1 MRLRSS
7 LRYALTLVGIA
18 ATAAADAPTATL
30 PAPAA
35 QIAEAVGLR
44 SAGLEPQDLA
54 LLIAR
59 RVHAPWGERG
69 RGVAVHQRLAA
80 LCTSGPPGE
89 PIPTLLEADQWA
101 ALLDRAVPRA
111 TLGCTLL
118 TDSRAA
124 LVYHGLAGLSDA
136 AREVLARD
144 RESLRAIARSS
155 APAFAAFGP
164 ALEVIEGRVVVPGGD
179 AARGLWETLLEARA
193 DQPARFARALL
204 GRAGGR
210 AAFLYATLAAME
222 PVARAWA
229 LGLDETDL
237 DKRRQRFEEL
247 AAAFAADEAWWDP
260 GRAPLSRRRV
270 DAASVLTAVRLGP
283 DGKLAA
289 PATRGFWQ
297 AAFAGAGEPG
307 RDTTAVDAA
316 WLVREIGQAALEDQA
331 VRRLGQL
338 QFGQR
343 LLAAGAAVDADAL
356 AAVRSAGDRPAL
368 ALGLELLVASPA
380 LHAAARR
387 RTTELAALPREA
399 AASALVQFQAA
410 LALLLEARRNGLLD
424 ADAARDIATAVVGLE
439 VRREGYGGQL
449 AAVLDER
456 LLPALAAATYGSVEP
471 GDADTVVARGL
482 TGVRPSSG
490 PSPTFR
496 FEGLTFSAD
505 VAGAR
510 ARRLLAFAAAQ
521 MTPPLAAALDFSR
534 ASRRFQGAEDAATLD
549 ALRAAARA
557 LPSFV
562 PPAATERVDPARRV
576 AEALEALRRGG
587 TSRAAL
593 AARLL
598 AASDAAV
605 ADALAGL
612 LYALHA
618 SPLQER
624 APESLAR
631 RHELGLGLSGA
642 DERAAFAFALP
653 HAVSGAGRPW
663 RIEGSL
669 LGLESG
675 FARVALRRAS
685 PDPPAE
691 APSLGDA
698 ERQSLGMWV
707 GQMAAM
713 APGAVPDPALVRA
726 AFERGRAALRER
738 PAAVAA
744 LGLGAWRDARLRAA
758 RGAGADVEPLLGL
771 AELAALGGVAWPAG
785 FGASRLL
792 SEHTLTLSPPQPT
805 AAWESFGRRDGRLA
819 ERSLDLPLRL
829 LLSLDARGLPAELLP
844 ALFPYAAQDAFEHV
858 RLLHAG
864 DELALGRFAREL
876 EEHRVDDYLAALAG
890 EGSLQEAGGL

>member
-1 MRLRSS
+1 
-7 LRYALTLVGIA
+7 VN
-18 ATAAADAPTATL
+18 
-30 PAPAA
+30 
-35 QIAEAVGLR
+35 
-44 SAGLEPQDLA
+44 
-54 LLIAR
+54 
-59 RVHAPWGERG
+59 
-69 RGVAVHQRLAA
+69 
-80 LCTSGPPGE
+80 
-89 PIPTLLEADQWA
+89 
-101 ALLDRAVPRA
+101 
-111 TLGCTLL
+111 
-118 TDSRAA
+118 
-124 LVYHGLAGLSDA
+124 
-136 AREVLARD
+136 
-144 RESLRAIARSS
+144 
-155 APAFAAFGP
+155 
-164 ALEVIEGRVVVPGGD
+164 EGRVQVPGGD
-179 AARGLWETLLEARA
+179 AARALWESLLEARA

-210 AAFLYATLAAME
+210 AAFLYATLSAME

-229 LGLDETDL
+229 LGLDEADL
-237 DKRRQRFEEL
+237 EQRRQRFEAL
-247 AAAFAADEAWWDP
+247 ASAFAAEEAWWDP

-270 DAASVLTAVRLGP
+270 DGARVLTAARLGP

-289 PATRGFWQ
+289 PATRGFWA
-297 AAFAGAGEPG
+297 AAFAGASEPG
-307 RDTTAVDAA
+307 SDATAVDAA
-316 WLVREIGQAALEDQA
+316 WLVREIAQAAIEDQA
-331 VRRLGQL
+331 AQRLGQF
-338 QFGQR
+338 QFAQR
-343 LLAAGAAVDADAL
+343 LLATGAPADADAL

-368 ALGLELLVASPA
+368 ALGLEGLAASPA

-387 RTTELAALPREA
+387 RATELAALPREA
-399 AASALVQFQAA
+399 AAPALVQFQAA
-410 LALLLEARRNGLLD
+410 LALLLEARRNGLLEV
-424 ADAARDIATAVVGLE
+424 AAARDLAAAVVGPE
-439 VRREGYGGQL
+439 VKREGYGGQL

-456 LLPALAAATYGSVEP
+456 LLPALAAATYGSIEP

-482 TGVRPSSG
+482 TGVRPTSA
-490 PSPTFR
+490 PRPTFR

-510 ARRLLAFAAAQ
+510 ARRLLAFAEAQ
-521 MTPPLAAALDFSR
+521 LAPPLAAALDFSR

-557 LPSFV
+557 LPVFV
-562 PPAATERVDPARRV
+562 PPAATAPVDAPRRV
-576 AEALEALRRGG
+576 AEALESLRRGG
-587 TSRAAL
+587 TSRAGL
-593 AARLL
+593 AARLV

-605 ADALAGL
+605 ADALAEL

-653 HAVSGAGRPW
+653 RAVSGAGRPW
-663 RIEGSL
+663 RVEGSL

-691 APSLGDA
+691 APTLGDA
-698 ERQSLGMWV
+698 ERHSLGVWV
-707 GQMAAM
+707 GQMAAL

-726 AFERGRAALRER
+726 ACERGRAALRER
-738 PAAVAA
+738 PAALDE
-744 LGLGAWRDARLRAA
+744 LGLGAWREARLRAA
-758 RGAGADVEPLLGL
+758 RGAGEDVEPMLGL
-771 AELAALGGVAWPAG
+771 AELAALGGVAWPTG

-792 SEHTLTLSPPQPT
+792 LEHTLALAPPQAT
-805 AAWESFGRRDGRLA
+805 AAWESFGRRDGLLA

-829 LLSLDARGLPAELLP
+829 LLALDARGLPAELLP

-864 DELALGRFAREL
+864 DDLALGRFAREL

-890 EGSLQEAGGL
+890 EGGLSEGGGSR